1 LQGFNF
7 IRVNFIAT
15 SHSAIALVDN
25 EEFIELLSSL
35 NQEYALPSR
44 KKLRDMILEEHEK
57 IKEKVLFSSRKLI
70 FQKIINQ
77 TDEIALSSNKT
88 LSFYI
93 DLWKSKAKVCP
104 LCFIFSI
111 SITIKYVGV
120 LCISHGSFHH
130 RGLEIEKL
138 SCCFSKN

>member
-77 TDEIALSSNKT
+77 TDEIALSSNKI
-88 LSFYI
+88 LQLLY
-93 DLWKSKAKVCP
+93 
-104 LCFIFSI
+104 
-111 SITIKYVGV
+111 
-120 LCISHGSFHH
+120 
-130 RGLEIEKL
+130 
-138 SCCFSKN
+138 